1 MIKKTLTILTKRQ
14 YTIQA
19 SYYFNAQSP
28 SSTIIFYLHG
38 GGLIFGQRDDLPEEY
53 LNLLVNQGYSIVSL
67 DYLLAPESNI
77 DQILTL
83 LKESVSHI
91 IQESKNLLGQSNP
104 IFVLMGR
111 SAGSYLSL
119 WLSKHLAN
127 KQIKGLILF
136 YGYYNLNDANF
147 LYPNHRF
154 SHYPQVSELIL
165 KNLIQNGPITKED
178 QANRYLLY
186 LDARQKGTW
195 LDRLGISRSNIQD
208 YSLSMEELTSMPPS
222 LLIHSTMDPDVPYRQ
237 SVQMEQTIPNAQ
249 LITIEG
255 NEHDFDRTNRQKGF
269 VIYQQVANWLQELPK
284 TIQ

>member
-28 SSTIIFYLHG
+28 SSTITFYLHG

-53 LNLLVNQGYSIVSL
+53 LNLLVNQGYSILCL

-91 IQESKNLLGQSNP
+91 IRDSKTFLGQSNP
-104 IFVLMGR
+104 TFILMGR

-119 WLSKHLAN
+119 WLSQHLASR
-127 KQIKGLILF
+127 QIKGLILF

-165 KNLIQNGPITKED
+165 KSLIQNGPITKED

-208 YSLSMEELTSMPPS
+208 YSLSMQELSTMPPS
-222 LLIHSTMDPDVPYRQ
+222 LLIHSTMDPDVPYQQ
-237 SVQMEQTIPNAQ
+237 SVQMQQAMLNAQ

-255 NEHDFDRTNRQKGF
+255 DEHDFDRTDRQKGLA
-269 VIYQQVANWLQELPK
+269 IYQQVADWLQKLSK